1 MNGNEDVKNFKS
13 SEEIKNAIKEIT
25 HPYLYFETV
34 NKCPLCG
41 SEKIGEVQL
50 FVANELSQYYKIAD
64 MCNDCGIL
72 FRKRQREV
80 WKCNFCDTTIC
91 ENDKICSV
99 CKREIDWED

>member
-13 SEEIKNAIKEIT
+13 PEEIKNAIKEIT

-34 NKCPLCG
+34 NKCPVCS

-72 FRKRQREV
+72 FMKRQREV
-80 WKCNFCDTTIC
+80 WKCNFCDSTIC
-91 ENDKICSV
+91 KDDKTCSF
-99 CKREIDWED
+99 CKREIEWND